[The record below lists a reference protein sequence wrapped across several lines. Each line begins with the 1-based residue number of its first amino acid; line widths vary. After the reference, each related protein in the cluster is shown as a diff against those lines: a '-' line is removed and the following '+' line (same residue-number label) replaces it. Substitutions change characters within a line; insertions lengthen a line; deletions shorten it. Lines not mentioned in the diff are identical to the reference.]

1 MSFKFCSVAYS
12 TSGVCC
18 QECED
23 CEGCT
28 DCENWDP
35 PPDTTSASP
44 DRECEDESA
53 ASPTLGTHALAR
65 TRAIDIDGDEDATDD
80 MASALELPLAGSPDA
95 PASTAADIPSR
106 SASTYLEAPDRERP
120 TDAASSVSQNLTV
133 AASPDCLGPTVAAF
147 QDAEHAGNVVNV
159 EMNMPKRNDLP
170 PVTDGDDSDSSSDY
184 KPLRCGPGVHC
195 LQRANNPMRLE
206 CGCHFSWDCAAALT
220 PVCYWNARCLN
231 RLIFSLKDPN
241 RRGTRTGISRIRGSE
256 FEAFSVQS
264 RFSREAS

>member
-1 MSFKFCSVAYS
+1 
-12 TSGVCC
+12 
-18 QECED
+18 
-23 CEGCT
+23 
-28 DCENWDP
+28 
-35 PPDTTSASP
+35 
-44 DRECEDESA
+44 
-53 ASPTLGTHALAR
+53 
-65 TRAIDIDGDEDATDD
+65 

-195 LQRANNPMRLE
+195 LQRANNPQRLE
-206 CGCHFSWDCAAALT
+206 CGCHFSWGLCGCPDAGLLLERPLPQPSHLQPQGPKPPWHAE
-220 PVCYWNARCLN
+220 WN
-231 RLIFSLKDPN
+231 FSHK
-241 RRGTRTGISRIRGSE
+241 RKRI
-256 FEAFSVQS
+256 
-264 RFSREAS
+264 